1 MTIDKRMKYEMQGG
15 SKPARNYLGSQKTV
29 SGVPVKWKSGPD
41 APSTELAYITKAEK
55 DLLLKKNLHGSLKNG
70 PNTGP
75 DGIMSLDSQGDY
87 TRDRSPQGRSRQGQ
101 AQHDQHMKSILTG
114 QKNIGQTTKTGP
126 KTRKYAVP
134 EYAKVKQKDGTY
146 KNKYIGSG
154 YKSYGQ
160 PSFFGNLF
168 SRGAPGYRGIKG
180 MPTFFGKPKFDF
192 KQGPDGMGYYSD
204 YEKFGDTRDALPN
217 FGIMG
222 LIQSLANKFKKP
234 PQDMSEFNKLGLG
247 GTHPAALDFNPDA
260 KIQDTAFSK
269 TPSDKFAYSLGPEA
283 LNADRFANT
292 VGPNPEDSGLQTYDP
307 NDIGT
312 WYDTHP
318 ATGEAVMTPG
328 FKEKYQSFGRDKLNP
343 RTVYDS
349 YEFKDT
355 GNPFREET
363 WQRPY
368 SYDSSVN
375 QTPKKGIM
383 EHISDW
389 NPLNLIFGTP
399 AYGEEIDFSKLS
411 QASDTFTPEWQSGAD
426 KNLAVQA
433 WMKANPNPTKN
444 DFINAIQSGTLGA
457 ATPGAFKENVGSLF
471 GGVNLDQSWNPMDA
485 TPSLIGTNDATW
497 RQAIDIDKDAL
508 EQEAIDALPEGFF
521 KAKGGRVGYANGGLA
536 TLFTRR
542 G

>member
-1 MTIDKRMKYEMQGG
+1 MTIDKRMRYEMQGG
-15 SKPARNYLGSQKTV
+15 TKPARNYLGTQKTV

-87 TRDRSPQGRSRQGQ
+87 TRDRSRSSRSPSSQ
-101 AQHDQHMKSILTG
+101 ASQAHMKSILTG

-180 MPTFFGKPKFDF
+180 MPAFGGKPGFGTTGTTGK
-192 KQGPDGMGYYSD
+192 GGTLGYYSD
-204 YEKFGDTRDALPN
+204 NEDFGETRDALPN

-222 LIQSLANKFKKP
+222 LIQGLVNKFKKP
-234 PQDMSEFNKLGLG
+234 PQDMSEFNKLTLG
-247 GTHPAALDFNPDA
+247 GTHPAALDFDPDA

-269 TPSDKFAYSLGPEA
+269 TVTPDRYKYSRGPQPVNVE
-283 LNADRFANT
+283 
-292 VGPNPEDSGLQTYDP
+292 SGLQTYDP

-328 FKEKYQSFGRDKLNP
+328 LKEKYQSFGRDKLNP

-368 SYDSSVN
+368 SYDSVQERPEVIETDSMWDDASANADV
-375 QTPKKGIM
+375 P
-383 EHISDW
+383 SDMDIFNERFVDASSGSPYTSSQDNLLMQHGF
-389 NPLNLIFGTP
+389 NPLEVGGWSNNEGLNLINNLTNWN
-399 AYGEEIDFSKLS
+399 
-411 QASDTFTPEWQSGAD
+411 TRVAD
-426 KNLAVQA
+426 
-433 WMKANPNPTKN
+433 
-444 DFINAIQSGTLGA
+444 
-457 ATPGAFKENVGSLF
+457 
-471 GGVNLDQSWNPMDA
+471 
-485 TPSLIGTNDATW
+485 
-497 RQAIDIDKDAL
+497 
-508 EQEAIDALPEGFF
+508 
-521 KAKGGRVGYANGGLA
+521 GGRIGYANGGLA
-536 TLFTRR
+536 SLFTRR

>member
-15 SKPARNYLGSQKTV
+15 SKPARNYLGTQKTV

-101 AQHDQHMKSILTG
+101 AQHDAQMKSILTG

-134 EYAKVKQKDGTY
+134 EYVKVKQKDGTY

-234 PQDMSEFNKLGLG
+234 PQDMSEFNKLTLG
-247 GTHPAALDFNPDA
+247 GTHPAALDFDPDA
-260 KIQDTAFSK
+260 KIQDTSFSEQVV
-269 TPSDKFAYSLGPEA
+269 TPERYPNPIGPYGMPPASEYEGMWDGRGVNVPGKYEQAETDYWSDKQVINTPGGEIVIDSQGNEVVDTPMMA
-283 LNADRFANT
+283 ADNYPNPI
-292 VGPNPEDSGLQTYDP
+292 GPN
-307 NDIGT
+307 N
-312 WYDTHP
+312 
-318 ATGEAVMTPG
+318 
-328 FKEKYQSFGRDKLNP
+328 YQESVVNRVP
-343 RTVYDS
+343 VS
-349 YEFKDT
+349 
-355 GNPFREET
+355 
-363 WQRPY
+363 
-368 SYDSSVN
+368 SYDVRDDFYTGDRLSEFE
-375 QTPKKGIM
+375 M
-383 EHISDW
+383 ENGRI
-389 NPLNLIFGTP
+389 
-399 AYGEEIDFSKLS
+399 
-411 QASDTFTPEWQSGAD
+411 
-426 KNLAVQA
+426 
-433 WMKANPNPTKN
+433 TKN
-444 DFINAIQSGTLGA
+444 DQRLVAPFRL
-457 ATPGAFKENVGSLF
+457 
-471 GGVNLDQSWNPMDA
+471 
-485 TPSLIGTNDATW
+485 
-497 RQAIDIDKDAL
+497 
-508 EQEAIDALPEGFF
+508 
-521 KAKGGRVGYANGGLA
+521 ANGGLA

>member
-1 MTIDKRMKYEMQGG
+1 MTVDKRMKYEMQGG
-15 SKPARNYLGSQKTV
+15 SKPARNYLGAQKTV
-29 SGVPVKWKSGPD
+29 SGIPVKWKSGPD

-101 AQHDQHMKSILTG
+101 AQHDQHMRSILTG

-134 EYAKVKQKDGTY
+134 EYVKVKQPGGGYKD
-146 KNKYIGSG
+146 KYIGSG
-154 YKSYGQ
+154 YKSYGT
-160 PSFFGNLF
+160 PSFWGNLF

-180 MPTFFGKPKFDF
+180 MPAFFGKPKFGT
-192 KQGPDGMGYYSD
+192 KGTPGGPNFGYYSD
-204 YEKFGDTRDALPN
+204 YEKFGDTRDAMP

-222 LIQSLANKFKKP
+222 LIANAINKFKKP
-234 PQDMSEFNKLGLG
+234 KDMTEFNKLGLG
-247 GTHPAALDFNPDA
+247 GTHPAALDFDPDA

-269 TPSDKFAYSLGPEA
+269 TVTPNTRAYGPWTQGDIEVTGLGDQEILNELAAEEA
-283 LNADRFANT
+283 AAKT
-292 VGPNPEDSGLQTYDP
+292 GLQTYDP

-328 FKEKYQSFGRDKLNP
+328 FKELFQGSDKLNP

-355 GNPFREET
+355 GNPFKAEA

-368 SYDSSVN
+368 SYDSVQERN
-375 QTPKKGIM
+375 VDVP
-383 EHISDW
+383 SDMDIFNERFVDASPFTASQNSLLEQHGYSPAEVGSW
-389 NPLNLIFGTP
+389 SNNEGLNLINSLTNWN
-399 AYGEEIDFSKLS
+399 
-411 QASDTFTPEWQSGAD
+411 TRVAD
-426 KNLAVQA
+426 
-433 WMKANPNPTKN
+433 
-444 DFINAIQSGTLGA
+444 
-457 ATPGAFKENVGSLF
+457 
-471 GGVNLDQSWNPMDA
+471 
-485 TPSLIGTNDATW
+485 
-497 RQAIDIDKDAL
+497 
-508 EQEAIDALPEGFF
+508 
-521 KAKGGRVGYANGGLA
+521 GGRIGYANGGLA
-536 TLFTRR
+536 SLFTRR

>member
-15 SKPARNYLGSQKTV
+15 SKPARNYLGTQKTV
-29 SGVPVKWKSGPD
+29 SGIPVKWKSGPD

-101 AQHDQHMKSILTG
+101 AQHDAQMKSILTG

-134 EYAKVKQKDGTY
+134 EYMKVGG

-180 MPTFFGKPKFDF
+180 MPAFGGKPGFGTRGTTGK
-192 KQGPDGMGYYSD
+192 GGTLEYYSD
-204 YEKFGDTRDALPN
+204 NEDFGETRDALPN

-234 PQDMSEFNKLGLG
+234 PQDMSEFNKLTLG
-247 GTHPAALDFNPDA
+247 GTHPAALDFDPNA
-260 KIQDTAFSK
+260 KIQDTPFSK
-269 TPSDKFAYSLGPEA
+269 TLPPQDV
-283 LNADRFANT
+283 LNELAAEESSQAWDNFVPPT
-292 VGPNPEDSGLQTYDP
+292 GTHYPGSYDP
-307 NDIGT
+307 NDYYTGT
-312 WYDTHP
+312 LSFEDQIAKNKAILEDMG
-318 ATGEAVMTPG
+318 ATEAVDKVPMPDFMWQSPQ
-328 FKEKYQSFGRDKLNP
+328 FKEGLDNTMYGGDRRLIGS
-343 RTVYDS
+343 
-349 YEFKDT
+349 KDDVNYYT
-355 GNPFREET
+355 G
-363 WQRPY
+363 
-368 SYDSSVN
+368 
-375 QTPKKGIM
+375 
-383 EHISDW
+383 
-389 NPLNLIFGTP
+389 
-399 AYGEEIDFSKLS
+399 
-411 QASDTFTPEWQSGAD
+411 DTFPKGHVDYPSEADGITRYDFDNDNVPSEDIFNERFVNWNTPDGHLPYWGAD
-426 KNLAVQA
+426 QYNYNEGMLNTPN
-433 WMKANPNPTKN
+433 NPEILN
-444 DFINAIQSGTLGA
+444 FA
-457 ATPGAFKENVGSLF
+457 
-471 GGVNLDQSWNPMDA
+471 
-485 TPSLIGTNDATW
+485 
-497 RQAIDIDKDAL
+497 KD
-508 EQEAIDALPEGFF
+508 
-521 KAKGGRVGYANGGLA
+521 GGRVGYANGGLA